1 MKHSQS
7 ILQAKYGFT
16 QANTLY
22 GQNTG
27 ADEIDHMSGDW
38 ARIMAKSTATNFE
51 ILMWTSTN
59 ASGTFELFVL
69 SGILS
74 LACNF
79 IHCVFEEIER
89 IIMPLLEK
97 GSLELPPW
105 QTISAEES
113 TCLATSRQP
122 RKAAATCS
130 LAPAKA
136 GRAASTVTGAERP
149 RTKTE
154 AATLEHLEKGSLELP
169 QWPTLGAAKCTC
181 RATSRQPRKAA
192 ATSSVTTAK
201 AGRAASTVTGAER
214 PRATTETVTLEPLE
228 KGSLELPQ
236 WPTLGAAECTGRA
249 TSRQPRKAAATFS
262 VAPANAG
269 RAASTVTG
277 AGRPRK
283 KAEAATFEPQEK
295 GSFTLP
301 ERVSWPFLAGYPKKT
316 LSESGHSFTYL
327 EKGVKESGSRA
338 FFLPVF
344 GGPYPYLA
352 LLPFQS
358 GELSPYV
365 AKRPV

>member
-1 MKHSQS
+1 MNDLVSVS
-7 ILQAKYGFT
+7 EA
-16 QANTLY
+16 
-22 GQNTG
+22 
-27 ADEIDHMSGDW
+27 W

-79 IHCVFEEIER
+79 IHCVFEEIEG

-113 TCLATSRQP
+113 TCLATSRPP

-130 LAPAKA
+130 
-136 GRAASTVTGAERP
+136 
-149 RTKTE
+149 
-154 AATLEHLEKGSLELP
+154 
-169 QWPTLGAAKCTC
+169 
-181 RATSRQPRKAA
+181 
-192 ATSSVTTAK
+192 
-201 AGRAASTVTGAER
+201 
-214 PRATTETVTLEPLE
+214 
-228 KGSLELPQ
+228 
-236 WPTLGAAECTGRA
+236 
-249 TSRQPRKAAATFS
+249 
-262 VAPANAG
+262 VAPARAG
-269 RAASTVTG
+269 RVASTVTG

-283 KAEAATFEPQEK
+283 KAEAATFEPKKK

-338 FFLPVF
+338 FFSARF
-344 GGPYPYLA
+344 WGGSFPHLA